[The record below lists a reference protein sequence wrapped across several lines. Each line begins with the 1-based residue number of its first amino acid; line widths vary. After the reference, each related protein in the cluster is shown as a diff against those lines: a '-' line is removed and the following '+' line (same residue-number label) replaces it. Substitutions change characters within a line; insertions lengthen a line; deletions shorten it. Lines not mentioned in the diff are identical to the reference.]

1 MSSQNKTPFCPV
13 CYDLGK
19 PESVYTSHWLRET
32 PDKDSKIV
40 CKTLQTMKCNYC
52 KEKGHTIK
60 YCPVLAKKH
69 KLKSQRD
76 IANHVEQEKNMRINP
91 FHNVLMEPF
100 YYNIHI
106 DEPIYD
112 ERTGN
117 IYFMNAEEV
126 ILAEPTKQLI
136 PMTREDAIAMDEE
149 NMRLR
154 EDAIAMAQENTRLY
168 EAAIRVE

>member
-1 MSSQNKTPFCPV
+1 MSSQTKTPFCPV

-32 PDKDSKIV
+32 PDRNSNVV
-40 CKTLQTMKCNYC
+40 CMALLSMKCNYC
-52 KEKGHTIK
+52 NEKGHTIK

-69 KLKSQRD
+69 KLNSQRD
-76 IANHVEQEKNMRINP
+76 VATHVDQEKNMRVN
-91 FHNVLMEPF
+91 NVNEVLMEPF
-100 YYNIHI
+100 YYNIHM

-126 ILAEPTKQLI
+126 ILAKPTKQLI
-136 PMTREDAIAMDEE
+136 PMTREDAIAMDK
-149 NMRLR
+149 
-154 EDAIAMAQENTRLY
+154 ENTRIY
-168 EAAIRVE
+168 AIATRVN